1 MSKMIYEITIE
12 LNGTDPK
19 IWRRIQVNSDISLN
33 ELHHI
38 IQITM
43 GWTNS
48 HLYSFTIDVIEYSLK
63 DYDYD
68 NHKYG
73 NARAY
78 RIKEFKNEPIEYLY
92 DFGDYWEHSV
102 QIVKEVKDER
112 LLHPKCIEG
121 EGTCPP
127 EDVGGMH
134 GFEEFK
140 AIMRDKRHPE
150 RKSNIE
156 WYGSEFDPDKVNL
169 EEINRQLTNLTKYMR
184 EIESDNY

>member
-1 MSKMIYEITIE
+1 MFCELKIE
-12 LNGTDPK
+12 LKSTNPR
-19 IWRRIQVNSDISLN
+19 IWRTIQVNSDITLN

-38 IQITM
+38 IQISM

-48 HLYSFTIDVIEYSLK
+48 HLYSFIIDEIEYSLK

-73 NARAY
+73 NAKAY
-78 RIKEFKNEPIEYLY
+78 RIKEFKNEPIGYIY

-102 QIVKEVKDER
+102 RITKEIKEESLV
-112 LLHPKCIEG
+112 HPKCIAG

-127 EDVGGMH
+127 EDVGGIH

-140 AIMRDKRHPE
+140 EIMKDKSHPE
-150 RKSNIE
+150 RDSYIE
-156 WYGSEFDPDKVNL
+156 WYGSLFEVNKVDL
-169 EEINRQLTNLTKYMR
+169 DEINKQLANLQEHIS
-184 EIESDNY
+184 EIEVDDE

>member
-1 MSKMIYEITIE
+1 MTYELEIE
-12 LNGTDPK
+12 LKNTNPK
-19 IWRRIQVNSDISLN
+19 IWRKVRVISDISLH

-38 IQITM
+38 IQISM

-48 HLYSFTIDVIEYSLK
+48 HLYSFIIDEIEYSLK

-73 NARAY
+73 NSKAY
-78 RIKEFKNEPIEYLY
+78 RIKEFKNEPIEYVY

-102 QIVKEVKDER
+102 RIVKEVMDER
-112 LLHPKCIEG
+112 LLHPRCIEG

-127 EDVGGMH
+127 EDVGGIH

-140 AIMRDKRHPE
+140 EIMKDKDHPE
-150 RKSNIE
+150 RESYIE
-156 WYGSEFDPDKVNL
+156 WYGSEFEPDKLNL
-169 EEINRQLTNLTKYMR
+169 DEINQQLTNLKEYIM
-184 EIESDNY
+184 EIESVNE